1 MYQPRSWL
9 NQAFGA
15 CITVL
20 LAALALTIAARLLMA
35 IWRVLAVAAVV
46 AGGLFVSG
54 AVVRHFFARSRYW

>member
-1 MYQPRSWL
+1 MNQPRSWL

-20 LAALALTIAARLLMA
+20 LAALALTIAAHLLMA

-46 AGGLFVSG
+46 AGGLFVAA
-54 AVVRHFFARSRYW
+54 AVVRHFIARSRYW